1 MEPSLLKPT
10 RGLHIRVPAA
20 LMSPFLQQS
29 CVAAKESSMI
39 IVGPEDFQIQENNN
53 IVDTMFTYIHII
65 IIILIFSV
73 LFFQQR
79 MQIFLFEKKTC
90 LLYKKKFTSELDQ

>member
-1 MEPSLLKPT
+1 
-10 RGLHIRVPAA
+10 
-20 LMSPFLQQS
+20 
-29 CVAAKESSMI
+29 MI
-39 IVGPEDFQIQENNN
+39 TVGPEDFQIQENNN

-79 MQIFLFEKKTC
+79 MQIFLFEKKNM
-90 LLYKKKFTSELDQ
+90 SII

>member
-1 MEPSLLKPT
+1 MKPT

-39 IVGPEDFQIQENNN
+39 TVGPEDFQILENN

-65 IIILIFSV
+65 IIILMFSV

-79 MQIFLFEKKTC
+79 MQIFLFEKNM
-90 LLYKKKFTSELDQ
+90 SII